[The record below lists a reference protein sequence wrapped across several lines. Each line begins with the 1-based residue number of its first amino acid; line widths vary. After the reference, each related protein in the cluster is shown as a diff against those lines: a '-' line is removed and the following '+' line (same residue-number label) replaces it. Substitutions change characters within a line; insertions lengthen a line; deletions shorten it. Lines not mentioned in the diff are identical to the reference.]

1 VALSAFRKKPQR
13 LEQIVNKVYT
23 ANMKMS
29 DRRKDLRPREKIQ
42 ARGAEALSD
51 YELLMAIIGSGTQYA
66 DVTKLAREVQ
76 KLLKEKGS
84 ELAYEDLL
92 SIKSLGP
99 AKATNIMAGFELWRR
114 QFEVS
119 ERPIIDSP
127 EKAVEQLS
135 DIRDKKQE
143 YFVCLTLDGANR
155 LIAKRIITIG
165 TLTASLVHPRE
176 VFADAITDRAASIIV
191 AHNHPS
197 GNTEPSQA
205 DCDVTERL
213 KQAGSILGVQ
223 LEDHLI
229 VTSKSYLS
237 IV

>member
-1 VALSAFRKKPQR
+1 
-13 LEQIVNKVYT
+13 
-23 ANMKMS
+23 MS
-29 DRRKDLRPREKIQ
+29 DRVKSDRPREKLQ
-42 ARGAEALSD
+42 AKGASALSD
-51 YELLMAIIGSGTQYA
+51 YELLMAIIGSGTAQA
-66 DVTKLAREVQ
+66 DVTKIARDVQ

-84 ELAYEDLL
+84 ELCYEDLL
-92 SIKSLGP
+92 TVKSLGP
-99 AKATNIMAGFELWRR
+99 AKATQIMAGYELWRR
-114 QFEVS
+114 QFEVT

-197 GNTEPSQA
+197 GSLEPSQA
-205 DCDVTERL
+205 DREVTERMRR
-213 KQAGSILGVQ
+213 AGELLGVS
-223 LEDHLI
+223 LVDHI
-229 VTSKSYLS
+229 IITKDSYRPLS
-237 IV
+237 

>member
-1 VALSAFRKKPQR
+1 
-13 LEQIVNKVYT
+13 
-23 ANMKMS
+23 MS
-29 DRRKDLRPREKIQ
+29 DRRKDLRPREKLQ

-84 ELAYEDLL
+84 ELVYEDLL
-92 SIKSLGP
+92 NIKSLGP

-127 EKAVEQLS
+127 EKAVEQLV

-176 VFADAITDRAASIIV
+176 VFAEAISDRAASIIV

-197 GNTEPSQA
+197 GSLNASTDDLQLTNRIKDSAE
-205 DCDVTERL
+205 L
-213 KQAGSILGVQ
+213 LGIP
-223 LEDHLI
+223 LLWHLL
-229 VTSKSYLS
+229 VTSKSYTV
-237 IV
+237 IT

>member
-1 VALSAFRKKPQR
+1 
-13 LEQIVNKVYT
+13 
-23 ANMKMS
+23 MKMS
-29 DRRKDLRPREKIQ
+29 DRRKDLRPREKLQ

-84 ELAYEDLL
+84 GLAYEDLL

-127 EKAVEQLS
+127 EKVVEQLS

-155 LIAKRIITIG
+155 LIAKRIVTIG

-197 GNTEPSQA
+197 GNLEASAA
-205 DCDVTERL
+205 DREVTERL
-213 KQAGSILGVQ
+213 CSAGNLLGIK
-223 LEDHLI
+223 LIDHI
-229 VTSKSYLS
+229 IASKDSFS
-237 IV
+237 TTDI

>member
-1 VALSAFRKKPQR
+1 
-13 LEQIVNKVYT
+13 
-23 ANMKMS
+23 MKMS
-29 DRRKDLRPREKIQ
+29 DRRKDLRPREKLQ

-92 SIKSLGP
+92 NVKSLGP

-127 EKAVEQLS
+127 EKAAEQLS

-165 TLTASLVHPRE
+165 TLTSSLVHPRE
-176 VFADAITDRAASIIV
+176 VFAEAITDRAASIIV

-197 GNTEPSQA
+197 GTLTPSSA
-205 DCDVTERL
+205 DSEVTQRL
-213 KQAGSILGVQ
+213 EEAGVVLGIKLV
-223 LEDHLI
+223 DHLI
-229 VTSKSYLS
+229 VSSSGHLS
-237 IV
+237 IL

>member
-1 VALSAFRKKPQR
+1 
-13 LEQIVNKVYT
+13 
-23 ANMKMS
+23 MKMS
-29 DRRKDLRPREKIQ
+29 DRRKDLRPREKLQ

-92 SIKSLGP
+92 NVKSLGP

-114 QFEVS
+114 RFEVS

-127 EKAVEQLS
+127 EKAAEQLS

-176 VFADAITDRAASIIV
+176 VFAEAITDRAASIIV

-197 GNTEPSQA
+197 GTLTASSA
-205 DCDVTERL
+205 DSEVTQRL
-213 KQAGSILGVQ
+213 EEAGVVLGIKLV
-223 LEDHLI
+223 DHLI
-229 VTSKSYLS
+229 VSSSGHLS
-237 IV
+237 IL